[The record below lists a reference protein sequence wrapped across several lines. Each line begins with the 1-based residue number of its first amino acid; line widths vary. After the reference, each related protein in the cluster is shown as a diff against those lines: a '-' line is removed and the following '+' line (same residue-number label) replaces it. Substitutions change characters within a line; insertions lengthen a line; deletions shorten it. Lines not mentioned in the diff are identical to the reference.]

1 MLLKQKL
8 YVSLILAIVLPLTI
22 STLLFTT
29 SIRTH
34 TEQKLANVDLPTT
47 LNEVKN
53 GIELALSIFDE
64 QTIIAFQTYFPLK
77 EVIVG

>member
-8 YVSLILAIVLPLTI
+8 YVSLILAIVISLTI
-22 STLLFTT
+22 STLLFAH

-34 TEQKLANVDLPTT
+34 TEQKLAKDDLPTA

-53 GIELALSIFDE
+53 GIELALSIRPC
-64 QTIIAFQTYFPLK
+64 QYF
-77 EVIVG
+77 